1 MDGRDLSDL
10 DRNTL
15 RLWRATNLIGWG
27 LAGIGAYVV
36 TWVLLEAVSRGLDS
50 LHLGFTVFLAFPMIA
65 VTLLV
70 PPLVAGIVIGDHVY
84 RWPGWTTLA
93 AWLVPT
99 AVLAVRADINLAL
112 QELAIFGFFG
122 LVIALITAR
131 VARVRFEMRPRAL
144 RSAA

>member
-10 DRNTL
+10 DRTTL
-15 RLWRATNLIGWG
+15 RLWRATNLIGWA

-36 TWVLLEAVSRGLDS
+36 TWVLLEALARGLDS
-50 LHLGFTVFLAFPMIA
+50 LHLGVTVLLAFPMIA

-84 RWPGWTTLA
+84 RWPGWTTLG

-99 AVLAVRADINLAL
+99 AALAVRADLNLAF